1 MKSKFSYKSK
11 RTIII
16 AAIITVL
23 LAGTATGVYFFT
35 KGNAQAQAAGDNNTT
50 QEQYGEAPEENKN
63 EQQNN
68 TTENEQNKNE
78 QGETTP
84 NQQEEQETER
94 QEQTTN
100 NNQTTQNEQ
109 TTTTTTGEV
118 PNQEYVTE
126 REETVKNPW
135 ESLEV
140 GWGPTQFASI
150 ASTANL
156 TAKKSNLEI
165 HKTVDKESVKIGDTL
180 TYTISV
186 KNNGDKVAKAIIYDN
201 VPEGT
206 VLLNKD
212 NNEDE
217 NTKKLTWRV
226 TVEPG
231 ETENVEFTVRVK
243 AEKGTIKNSA
253 IVNGKTTE
261 ETETGIIN
269 ITGKKEVNTSEAKV
283 GDTLTYTITLTNSGN
298 ADGTV
303 TVTDEIPAGTTLV
316 EKSITNNGVESNG
329 TITWTDVEVKA
340 GDTVEV
346 SFKVTINNDTKTSVR
361 NTAVIDDNKPTEE
374 VETKVANITGAKSVD
389 KSTAK
394 VGDTL
399 TYTITLTNNGNAD
412 GTMTVTDEIPT
423 GTRIKDENT
432 TGYNKETNTMTWSNV
447 EVKANGETA
456 TLTLEVVVK
465 DDTTDTVKNVA
476 KIDNKEIPEKP
487 ETKVANIT
495 GAKSVDKPTAKVGDT
510 LTYTIKLTNNG
521 NGDGKVTVT
530 DEIPT
535 GTRIKD
541 ENTTGYNKETN
552 TMTWSNVEVKAG
564 KSAKLALE
572 VVVEDNISIIKNIA
586 YVDGNKIPEEPE
598 TTVKHHY
605 TVEHYTENLDGTYSK
620 VDKDTV
626 VSEDVEIGT
635 KVSYEVKKY
644 EGFEYDESQTVNKDA
659 TVPDNNNLVVKLYY
673 TRNSYKVTYEYE
685 GTVPAGASN
694 LPEEAT
700 YKYGAN
706 VTVAEEATA
715 PGYTFSGWDK
725 EDFTMPAE
733 DVVIKGSFT
742 ANTDTQY
749 KVEHYLQDLDGNS
762 YTLKDTETLAGTTDT
777 TATATPKQY
786 PGFTYDSTV
795 EGTKTEGV
803 ITGDGQLVLKLYYT
817 RNSYKVT
824 YEYEGT
830 VPAGASNL
838 PEEATYKYGANV
850 TVAEEATAPGYTF
863 SGWDKE
869 DFTMPAEDVVIKGSF
884 TANTDTQYKVEHYLQ
899 DLDGN
904 SYTLKDTETL
914 AGTTDTTATATPK
927 QYPGFTYDS
936 TVEGTKTE
944 GVITGDGQL
953 VLKLYYTRNN
963 YKVTYEYEGTPPSG
977 ASALPTEETYKYGAS
992 VTVAEDATAPGY
1004 KFSGWDHE
1012 DFTMPAED
1020 VVIKGSFEARNDTK
1034 YRVEHYLE
1042 NLNDEGFTLEEGKDY
1057 AATTDTKVTAEPK
1070 EYPGFTFDSTVVGTK
1085 TEGIVTGDGQ
1095 LVLKLYYTRNNYKV
1109 TYEYEGTPP
1118 SGASALPTEE
1128 TYKYG
1133 ASVTVAEDA
1142 TAPGYKFSGWD
1153 HEDFTM
1159 PAEDVVIKG
1168 SFEAR
1173 NDTKYRVEH
1182 YLENLNDEGFT
1193 LEEGKDYAATTDTKV
1208 TAEPKEYPGFTF
1220 DSTVVG
1226 TKTEGIVT
1234 GDGQLVLK
1242 LYYVRA
1248 TYTYTI
1254 HYFYNGV
1261 EDEGKQE
1268 GPFQGKFGEKID
1280 AYTEKNEEGKY
1291 TKYDVTS
1298 SNKTAE
1304 AILTIGTGVNFINVY
1319 YGTPQISINK
1329 AVSTSTANVGEGL
1342 HYTITVEETR
1352 GLVDAT
1358 GVNVTDKIPEG
1369 LENITTNNG
1378 TINGENVEWNNLT
1391 IAKGSSVTLEFDATV
1406 KANMIG
1412 KTISNTAT
1420 LGGSESGNSNTV
1432 ITNVN
1437 EIQALTHELTPGQ
1450 TGKDAANI
1458 VLVMDLSSSMN
1469 EVIKREFVEC
1479 THTRETMFGIEY
1491 CPEGCRQER
1500 NNNGQSVWGQWKNT
1514 TRLDAAKEAAQNFVN
1529 NVYAKTN
1536 ASDPDS
1542 KATITV
1548 ITFNQENYNRYDS
1561 KYVGTRV
1568 LTFGSNNKYTTA
1580 THSNYNELVTE
1591 IGNINIGTQTSGL
1604 GTHIRAA
1611 LDKAY
1616 DTIYGTENEVGI
1628 ATTYPNNSNYV
1639 IFLGDGD
1646 PTTSYNNN
1654 NKDSIDTSAQEIKDA
1669 GATIYSIG
1677 FGEDISDKNST
1688 GYKILESISSEKK
1701 VYTANDSVTLTEI
1714 FKNLAGGMNDKTS
1727 ATEDGKIIVTPE
1739 RTLYFNTADGK
1750 KEYITVQYNGT
1761 TLMECKSQEELNTNE
1776 YLTYSEG
1783 KLSFDVNKWN
1793 SVESNTKI
1801 ITGGENLVLKYYI
1814 ERAN

>member
-253 IVNGKTTE
+253 IVNGKTTN

-298 ADGTV
+298 ATGTV
-303 TVTDEIPAGTTLV
+303 
-316 EKSITNNGVESNG
+316 
-329 TITWTDVEVKA
+329 
-340 GDTVEV
+340 
-346 SFKVTINNDTKTSVR
+346 
-361 NTAVIDDNKPTEE
+361 
-374 VETKVANITGAKSVD
+374 
-389 KSTAK
+389 
-394 VGDTL
+394 
-399 TYTITLTNNGNAD
+399 
-412 GTMTVTDEIPT
+412 TVTDEIPT

-432 TGYNKETNTMTWSNV
+432 TGYNKATNTMTWSDV
-447 EVKANGETA
+447 EVKAGKSVE
-456 TLTLEVVVK
+456 LTLEVVVK
-465 DDTTDTVKNVA
+465 DDTTDTVRNVA

-495 GAKSVDKPTAKVGDT
+495 GTKTVDKTEAKVGDT
-510 LTYTIKLTNNG
+510 LTYTIELTNNG

-530 DEIPT
+530 DEIPA

-685 GTVPAGASN
+685 GTPPSGASA
-694 LPEEAT
+694 LPTEET
-700 YKYGAN
+700 YKYGAS
-706 VTVAEEATA
+706 VTVAEDATA
-715 PGYTFSGWDK
+715 PGYKFSGWD
-725 EDFTMPAE
+725 
-733 DVVIKGSFT
+733 
-742 ANTDTQY
+742 
-749 KVEHYLQDLDGNS
+749 H
-762 YTLKDTETLAGTTDT
+762 
-777 TATATPKQY
+777 
-786 PGFTYDSTV
+786 
-795 EGTKTEGV
+795 
-803 ITGDGQLVLKLYYT
+803 
-817 RNSYKVT
+817 
-824 YEYEGT
+824 
-830 VPAGASNL
+830 
-838 PEEATYKYGANV
+838 
-850 TVAEEATAPGYTF
+850 
-863 SGWDKE
+863 E

-1020 VVIKGSFEARNDTK
+1020 VVIKGSFTANTDTQYK
-1034 YRVEHYLE
+1034 VEHYLQDLDG
-1042 NLNDEGFTLEEGKDY
+1042 NSYTLKDTETL
-1057 AATTDTKVTAEPK
+1057 AGTTDTTATATPK
-1070 EYPGFTFDSTVVGTK
+1070 QYPGFTYDSTVEGTK
-1085 TEGIVTGDGQ
+1085 TEG
-1095 LVLKLYYTRNNYKV
+1095 
-1109 TYEYEGTPP
+1109 
-1118 SGASALPTEE
+1118 
-1128 TYKYG
+1128 
-1133 ASVTVAEDA
+1133 
-1142 TAPGYKFSGWD
+1142 
-1153 HEDFTM
+1153 
-1159 PAEDVVIKG
+1159 VI
-1168 SFEAR
+1168 
-1173 NDTKYRVEH
+1173 
-1182 YLENLNDEGFT
+1182 
-1193 LEEGKDYAATTDTKV
+1193 
-1208 TAEPKEYPGFTF
+1208 
-1220 DSTVVG
+1220 
-1226 TKTEGIVT
+1226 T

-1268 GPFQGKFGEKID
+1268 GPFQAKFGEKVNSYRD
-1280 AYTEKNEEGKY
+1280 KSEKGKY
-1291 TKYDVTS
+1291 TQYDITS
-1298 SNKTAE
+1298 SNKTEE
-1304 AILTIGTGVNFINVY
+1304 AILVIGTGENFINVY
-1319 YGTPQISINK
+1319 YGTPEVSINK
-1329 AVSTSTANVGEGL
+1329 DVSSKVANVGDTL
-1342 HYTITVEETR
+1342 DYTITVSENR
-1352 GLVDAT
+1352 KLVNAR
-1358 GVNVTDKIPEG
+1358 NIKVTDNLPSELDVIADSITSGGKLNDAKTEIEWNIAE
-1369 LENITTNNG
+1369 LEKGN
-1378 TINGENVEWNNLT
+1378 NVELKFTARIKPN
-1391 IAKGSSVTLEFDATV
+1391 S
-1406 KANMIG
+1406 IG
-1412 KTISNTAT
+1412 KTISNTAN
-1420 LGGSESGNSNTV
+1420 LGGTTSGDSNTV
-1432 ITNVN
+1432 TTTVS
-1437 EIQALTHELTPGQ
+1437 ELKAAVKEVKKGT
-1450 TGKDAANI
+1450 TGKDAVNI
-1458 VLVMDLSSSMN
+1458 VLVMDLSYSMKSN
-1469 EVIKREFVEC
+1469 KTSDGV
-1479 THTRETMFGIEY
+1479 
-1491 CPEGCRQER
+1491 
-1500 NNNGQSVWGQWKNT
+1500 
-1514 TRLDAAKEAAQNFVN
+1514 TRLEAAKTAATKFINSI
-1529 NVYAKTN
+1529 YTK
-1536 ASDPDS
+1536 DPKS
-1542 KATITV
+1542 KVTV
-1548 ITFNQENYNRYDS
+1548 TVLTFNSANPLTTI
-1561 KYVGTRV
+1561 KYVGTERC
-1568 LTFGSNNKYTTA
+1568 TNNDILHLHWNCKNIDGVWYSKWEENTVEIPYSGTSKLGFA
-1580 THSNYNELVTE
+1580 DKSNYTSLVEEINEITLPNE
-1591 IGNINIGTQTSGL
+1591 NPGPGL
-1604 GTHIRAA
+1604 GTNVSAA
-1611 LDKAY
+1611 LDLTKTTVA
-1616 DTIYGTENEVGI
+1616 DLEENHSE
-1628 ATTYPNNSNYV
+1628 NSNVV
-1639 IFLGDGD
+1639 ILLSDGA
-1646 PTTSYNNN
+1646 PTTSYSGNSSWNNYEGLRN
-1654 NKDSIDTSAQEIKDA
+1654 QASEIK
-1669 GATIYSIG
+1669 GNPITTEFYSIQ
-1677 FGEDISDKNST
+1677 FG
-1688 GYKILESISSEKK
+1688 
-1701 VYTANDSVTLTEI
+1701 
-1714 FKNLAGGMNDKTS
+1714 
-1727 ATEDGKIIVTPE
+1727 TEDGAYDLLRAMSSNNTVYTSNSINSLVENFTNILDQNTTKDPIDTVNGKYTT
-1739 RTLYFNTADGK
+1739 TLSNPLVVDADNL
-1750 KEYITVQYNGT
+1750 ITVTYKGT
-1761 TLMECKSQEELNTNE
+1761 TLFTCKSLPSNG
-1776 YLTYSEG
+1776 LTYDSTT
-1783 KLSFDVNKWN
+1783 KTITWDINAWN
-1793 SVESNTKI
+1793 AVEDHTKVTTNDI
-1801 ITGGENLVLKYYI
+1801 VIQCYV
-1814 ERAN
+1814 ER